1 MFSHQSAAQ
10 QQRPGLFLHSLALQG
25 ASQLPPQH
33 PPRIAGIILLVSCVV
48 RERLYVCI
56 DMPNVVSAVNLGK
69 LTWLIITFND
79 EVVFKKNLGIK
90 DQWNT
95 IRHRHLQ

>member
-1 MFSHQSAAQ
+1 M
-10 QQRPGLFLHSLALQG
+10 ALQG

-56 DMPNVVSAVNLGK
+56 DIPNVVSAVNLGK